1 MSKPNLCATC
11 QNYETEIVFKG
22 QAWVEQAVC
31 LYNRAQRGNATACK
45 DYEGEGD
52 EPVFQAR

>member
-45 DYEGEGD
+45 DYEAKD
-52 EPVFQAR
+52 EDAVA